1 MSTYAEQR
9 AHMRTGAM
17 YNDLTEELVSFR
29 EAAVLRADAYNAS
42 LGRPA
47 EERLALLRELLGHV
61 EGPAHFEP
69 TLRVELGDGVSIGRH
84 FYANFD
90 CVLLDGGGITIGDD
104 VLLGPRVSVYTSN
117 HALDPTERAA
127 GACYARPVSIGNRV
141 WVGGGVTINPGVS
154 IGEGAVI
161 GSGSVVTRDV
171 PAGTLAAGVPARV
184 IREITEA
191 DRTGYVASIGL

>member
-1 MSTYAEQR
+1 MTSYEAQR
-9 AHMRTGAM
+9 EHMRTGAM

-29 EAAVLRADAYNAS
+29 EGAVLRSDAYNAS
-42 LGRPA
+42 FGRPA
-47 EERLALLRELLGHV
+47 EERLALLRELLGSV

-69 TLRVELGDGVSIGRH
+69 TLRVEFGDGTSIGRS

-117 HALDPTERAA
+117 HALDPAERAA
-127 GACYARPVSIGNRV
+127 GACYAKPVTIGNRV
-141 WVGGGVTINPGVS
+141 WVGGGVTINQGVT
-154 IGEGAVI
+154 IGDGAVI

-171 PAGTLAAGVPARV
+171 PAGAIAAGVPARV

-191 DRTGYVASIGL
+191 DRTDYLATLGV